1 MATWMGTGLSAV
13 NDSRDAARS
22 ALEQALDSMGHTE
35 NIKLC
40 IAYINADYDLETAVN
55 TIRNKIGQI
64 PLIGCSTTG
73 EFTSE
78 DVETGAIAIT
88 TIASDQLEVRMGSAT
103 HYNQDIPTAVYKA
116 ISGFVA
122 TSENKGIRPGWQGRT
137 LLLFTDGLAGRGE
150 ELIDELVSQTGM
162 QYQLFGGAAADNVE
176 FKETFVICNDKVM
189 TDSFVIAEILSEKP
203 FSIAADHGW
212 VNIDGPYRV
221 TRAQSNVVYEL
232 NGRPAWEI
240 YGEFAAQHGL
250 KITEGQEGSFLMQ
263 YILGIHGEGEE
274 KAKLRVPLGLNPDG
288 SLLCAAEV
296 IEGDIV
302 SIMTS
307 KDNAGI
313 MIGGKTAV
321 EKAMTSL
328 SSSEI
333 AGALVFEC
341 VATRLHLADKFSEQ
355 VNETAT
361 AVPSKQVMGCA
372 CYGQLAR
379 TQSDFSGQGCATSL
393 VCVLPA

>member
-1 MATWMGTGLSAV
+1 MATWMGTGFSAE
-13 NDSRDAARS
+13 NDSRDAAVT
-22 ALEQALDSMGHTE
+22 AVEQALKSMGHID

-40 IAYINADYDLETAVN
+40 IVYINADYDLEIAVKA
-55 TIRNKIGQI
+55 IRNKIGQI

-73 EFTSE
+73 EFTSAN
-78 DVETGAIAIT
+78 VETGAIAIT
-88 TIASDQLEVRMGSAT
+88 TIASDQLEIRLGSAT
-103 HYNQDIPTAVYKA
+103 HYNKDIPSAVDKA
-116 ISGFVA
+116 ISGFIA
-122 TSENKGIRPGWQGRT
+122 TSENKGIRAGWRGRT

-150 ELIDELVSQTGM
+150 ELIDELISKTGM

-176 FKETFVICNDKVM
+176 FQKTFVICNDEVL

-203 FSIAADHGW
+203 FAIAADHGW
-212 VNIDGPYRV
+212 VKTDGPYRV
-221 TRAQSNVVYEL
+221 TRAEENVVYEL
-232 NGRPAWEI
+232 NGQPAWDI
-240 YGEFAAQHGL
+240 YTKFAANNGL
-250 KITEGQEGSFLMQ
+250 TISAGQEGSFLMQ
-263 YILGIHGEGEE
+263 YILGIHHKDDE

-313 MIGGKTAV
+313 MTGGKTAV
-321 EKAMTSL
+321 EKAMTTMP
-328 SSSEI
+328 SSEV

-355 VNETAT
+355 VNETAR
-361 AVPSKQVMGCA
+361 AVPSEHIMGCA
-372 CYGQLAR
+372 CFGQLAR
-379 TQSDFSGQGCATSL
+379 TQGDFSGQGCATSL